1 MLAGDGARAW
11 EFRHPNGLRVARP
24 YGPVTHQPELLPEGS
39 DSIEGMGVIADL
51 IEALAVIQDRTTTQ
65 ITVPDFAKLTML
77 EARPILHTADLIRG
91 AAVTVPWEGITIHV
105 HPGVDAI
112 ARLRLPTIS
121 LNALAGH
128 RSCPWR
134 CIRRLVMRVQGRYRF
149 QASFRQ
155 GWHYL
160 FWRLGLRQSS
170 LG

>member
-1 MLAGDGARAW
+1 MTAARAW

-51 IEALAVIQDRTTTQ
+51 IEALAVFQDRTTTQ

-112 ARLRLPTIS
+112 ARLRLPTHLLECPRWAS
-121 LNALAGH
+121 LLSLEVHPPSGHAGAGPVPVSGVFPAGVAL
-128 RSCPWR
+128 PLLE
-134 CIRRLVMRVQGRYRF
+134 IRVEAV
-149 QASFRQ
+149 
-155 GWHYL
+155 
-160 FWRLGLRQSS
+160 
-170 LG
+170 